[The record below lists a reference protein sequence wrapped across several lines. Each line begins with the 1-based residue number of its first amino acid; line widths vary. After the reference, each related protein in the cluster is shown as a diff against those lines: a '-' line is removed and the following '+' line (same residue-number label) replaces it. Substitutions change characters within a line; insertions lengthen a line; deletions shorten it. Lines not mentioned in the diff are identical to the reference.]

1 MVDPTPLIP
10 EFETLV
16 QLIQPL
22 VIKLSFLVGGVF
34 GLYFILILVRVY
46 FEHKKVKLLKHIR
59 FDLDQLN
66 MHYNLPYSKKQKG
79 WIKRTWN
86 KILRK

>member
-1 MVDPTPLIP
+1 MADPTVLLP

-34 GLYFILILVRVY
+34 GLYFILIIVRIY

-66 MHYNLPYSKKQKG
+66 IHYNLPYSKKQKG
-79 WIKRTWN
+79 WLRKTWN
-86 KILRK
+86 RLFKK